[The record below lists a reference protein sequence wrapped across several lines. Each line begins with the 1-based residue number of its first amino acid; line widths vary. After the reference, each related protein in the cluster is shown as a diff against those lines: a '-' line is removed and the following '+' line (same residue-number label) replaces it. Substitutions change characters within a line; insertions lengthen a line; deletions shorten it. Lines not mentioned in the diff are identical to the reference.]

1 MVCHLIKIDEAQNQ
15 RRFYS
20 MHLIPTLFGE
30 WSLVREWGLSGS
42 GGTLKFD
49 PFPTEQAALTAL
61 DATKSAKLKQGYQLF
76 NDV

>member
-1 MVCHLIKIDEAQNQ
+1 MVCHLIKIDEAKNQ

-30 WSLVREWGLSGS
+30 WSLVREWGLLRS

-49 PFPTEQAALTAL
+49 PFPTEQAALNAL
-61 DATKSAKLKQGYQLF
+61 DTAKSAKLKQGYQLL
-76 NDV
+76 ND